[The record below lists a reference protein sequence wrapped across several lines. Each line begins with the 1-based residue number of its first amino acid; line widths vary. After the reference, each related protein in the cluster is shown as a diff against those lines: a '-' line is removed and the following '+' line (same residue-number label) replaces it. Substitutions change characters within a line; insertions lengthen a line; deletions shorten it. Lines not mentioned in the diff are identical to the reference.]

1 MIVSAISPMLI
12 LWGILLMTGVLLFWG
27 FLRFALSTCDADN
40 TTYSLALLCCLL
52 LLLAGL
58 ALGVM
63 IMNLPAQ

>member
-1 MIVSAISPMLI
+1 MVSAISPTLV
-12 LWGILLMTGVLLFWG
+12 LWGIVIMTGVLFFWG

-52 LLLAGL
+52 LLAAGL

-63 IMNLPAQ
+63 IINLPLQ

>member
-1 MIVSAISPMLI
+1 MLSTVNPLLV
-12 LWGILLMTGVLLFWG
+12 LWGIVMVTGVLFFWR

-40 TTYSLALLCCLL
+40 TTHGLAHLFCLL

-63 IMNLPAQ
+63 INHIPVH